1 MSEFHD
7 TQAIVRA
14 LAALGH
20 EARLKVFRLLV
31 RAGEEGLTVGQIIA
45 HSGLAPSTLSHH
57 LLGLV
62 SAGLVEQERRG
73 REVWNRA
80 RFDTMRAVIS
90 HLNAECCAG
99 LPRVPATEA
108 SAN

>member
-1 MSEFHD
+1 MNDIHD

-31 RAGEEGLTVGQIIA
+31 RAGDEGLTVGQIIV

-62 SAGLVEQERRG
+62 TAGLVEQERRG

-80 RFDTMRAVIS
+80 RFETMHAVIA
-90 HLNAECCAG
+90 HLNAECCTG
-99 LPRVPATEA
+99 LPRVPGADSRA
-108 SAN
+108 A